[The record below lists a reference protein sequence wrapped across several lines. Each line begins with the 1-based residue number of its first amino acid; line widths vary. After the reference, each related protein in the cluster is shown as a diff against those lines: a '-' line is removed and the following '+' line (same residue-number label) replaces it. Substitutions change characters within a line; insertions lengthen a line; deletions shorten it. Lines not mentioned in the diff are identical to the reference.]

1 MFPLVSGS
9 LVEEEGGSAVDD
21 CVVADGVG
29 GGREHPSRLP
39 AAPFDVADWSHGS
52 VKSLCPREVKTS
64 ALLAAFSTISTSKHV
79 E

>member
-1 MFPLVSGS
+1 MFPFVSGS
-9 LVEEEGGSAVDD
+9 LVEEDGLSVVGD
-21 CVVADGVG
+21 CVVG
-29 GGREHPSRLP
+29 GGIEHPSRLP
-39 AAPFDVADWSHGS
+39 AAPFDVADSSHGS